1 MVLQLGVFG
10 RTTASCQRASLR
22 NLPPELVLPHLPHFA
37 MNRIDAI
44 KPDAQ
49 QSSNEAD
56 DPEALRKINKSEDD
70 FLLEEHF
77 VPS

>member
-1 MVLQLGVFG
+1 MQF
-10 RTTASCQRASLR
+10 RQ
-22 NLPPELVLPHLPHFA
+22 NA
-37 MNRIDAI
+37 M
-44 KPDAQ
+44 

-56 DPEALRKINKSEDD
+56 DPEAARKINKSEDD